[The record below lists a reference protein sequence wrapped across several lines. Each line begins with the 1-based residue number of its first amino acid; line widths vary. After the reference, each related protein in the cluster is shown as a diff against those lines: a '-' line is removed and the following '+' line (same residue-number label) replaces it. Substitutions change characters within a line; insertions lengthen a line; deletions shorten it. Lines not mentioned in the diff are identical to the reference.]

1 MDMKTTANATEIMKA
16 LKKLGFHQARTKG
29 DHYVFKKDGYSTQ
42 VPYHSGNRVVPKGTM
57 NLICRNAGITK
68 KTLMEYI

>member
-1 MDMKTTANATEIMKA
+1 MRTTANANEIMKA
-16 LKKLGFHQARTKG
+16 LKKLGFQQARTKG

-42 VPYHSGNRVVPKGTM
+42 VPFHSGKVVPKGTM

-68 KTLMEYI
+68 KILMQYI